1 MSLETKIQQ
10 SIFFKIKIYNTLGQS
25 FLTAKP
31 VLLKKACENT
41 ENALEM
47 VNMKNT
53 KNKDKV

>member
-1 MSLETKIQQ
+1 M
-10 SIFFKIKIYNTLGQS
+10 YNTLGQS